1 MPKIAVANG
10 LEAGFHEGENATVTS
25 SFFTSPQ
32 PSPMVPPSN
41 SSSLGVEINSLPQLP
56 PSQSTS
62 SSSASSSDQQSLL
75 NGVGNTPLSAGNETS
90 QTNIDAN
97 MNSPSGT
104 KLHEDG
110 CEWPGFCVNFN
121 VSDVG
126 SQLLVYWSGPNVIT
140 PRWFHGVVNHF
151 TPEKGH
157 YIIYP
162 EDNDMQW
169 HDLRTIK
176 YRLLKRG
183 E

>member
-1 MPKIAVANG
+1 M
-10 LEAGFHEGENATVTS
+10 
-25 SFFTSPQ
+25 
-32 PSPMVPPSN
+32 
-41 SSSLGVEINSLPQLP
+41 
-56 PSQSTS
+56 
-62 SSSASSSDQQSLL
+62 
-75 NGVGNTPLSAGNETS
+75 
-90 QTNIDAN
+90 
-97 MNSPSGT
+97 
-104 KLHEDG
+104 HEDG